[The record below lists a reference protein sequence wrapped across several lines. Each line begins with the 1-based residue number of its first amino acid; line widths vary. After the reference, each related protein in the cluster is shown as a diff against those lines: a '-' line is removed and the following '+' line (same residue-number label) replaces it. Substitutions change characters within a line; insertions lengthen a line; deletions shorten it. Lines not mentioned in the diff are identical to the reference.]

1 MHLMQGVES
10 ARREGRP
17 AYLRHLPYGIWLSMA
32 KYDDAPFVMLSR
44 AIDLNEILLTR
55 APPVEFP
62 EGIARS

>member
-32 KYDDAPFVMLSR
+32 KY
-44 AIDLNEILLTR
+44 EILLTR